1 MPDTS
6 EALFCPINIPRAINE
21 KGDRC
26 HMEPLEINQIPAEI
40 LSRFNTHQIVLI
52 TTEDL
57 KDKVLGTTTFD
68 PHALQEIEGLEK
80 LVALRKSEGV
90 YSITVSIIALDQSSI
105 DEAATEFDNKSAIVD
120 ELNGLLKRFPKVYV
134 AYAVT
139 HFNHKPMD
147 ELTVFIGGDCYR
159 TGAELK
165 DLDTVLRRT
174 KNLAKAMIRKA
185 VVIFPDIPT
194 LHGGKKGE
202 WIILDGEGKK
212 IEELSEAAIIAL
224 GTLIIPKGIKFL
236 NDYKEKTAIEKGIF
250 ESFPERNV
258 IRPDT
263 ASPDVL
269 SGPNWKTMCEVWNKR
284 EKDLS
289 YVTCLPGSLNGP
301 LVPSSYPTGY
311 GVVATALKLVNYYFQ
326 DRPQENMRFL
336 LEALGGVGQA
346 TVEALLKKGYLA
358 KNITGFDRS
367 AERCAIIN
375 REYGIETL
383 PVTYQEFYRTLDES
397 RQYDVWINNGEGDNT
412 RPEYIDKLIKSGVKI
427 FCGAANNFLKLTD
440 KDHHNSENSSD
451 RSLEKESLSK
461 IFSAGGWAWPD
472 EAASAGG
479 WTLAVIDV
487 LSRSKGEKSSSS
499 HVREQILD
507 TIISRN
513 EKLVDDVVGKL
524 IKEGQVSGEAIWHQV
539 GQLINER
546 VKNTLEREFSPEK
559 IAERADVTG
568 WKLT

>member
-1 MPDTS
+1 
-6 EALFCPINIPRAINE
+6 
-21 KGDRC
+21 
-26 HMEPLEINQIPAEI
+26 METKTLEINRMPAEI
-40 LSRFNTHQIVLI
+40 LSRFNASQIVLI

-57 KDKVLGTTTFD
+57 NDKVLGTTTFD
-68 PHALQEIEGLEK
+68 PHQLKEIEGLEK

-90 YSITVSIIALDQSSI
+90 YAITTSIIALDQNSI
-105 DEAATEFDNKSAIVD
+105 DEAATGFENKSAIVA
-120 ELNGLLKRFPKVYV
+120 ELNDLLERAQKVYV

-139 HFNHKPMD
+139 HFNSKPMD

-159 TGAELK
+159 TGAEIK
-165 DLDTVLRRT
+165 DLETVLSRT
-174 KNLAKAMIRKA
+174 KDLAKAMIRKA

-202 WIILDGEGKK
+202 WIILDAEGQK
-212 IEELSEAAIIAL
+212 IEGLSDLAIVAL

-236 NDYKEKTAIEKGIF
+236 NDYKEKNAREKGIF

-269 SGPNWKTMCEVWNKR
+269 SGPNWKTMCEVWTKR

-289 YVTCLPGSLNGP
+289 YITCLPEGLNGP

-311 GVVATALKLVNYYFQ
+311 GVVATAIKLVKYYFQ
-326 DRPQENMRFL
+326 DAQLEDVRFL

-346 TVEALLKKGYLA
+346 TVEALLERGCQA
-358 KNITGFDRS
+358 KNITAFDKS
-367 AERCAIIN
+367 AEKCRLMK
-375 REYGIETL
+375 EKYGINSLTI
-383 PVTYQEFYRTLDES
+383 THQEFYRSLDES
-397 RQYDVWINNGEGDNT
+397 QQYDVWINNGEGDNT
-412 RPEYIDKLIKSGVKI
+412 RPEHIEKLLKSGVKI

-440 KDHHNSENSSD
+440 KDNNSTHGSD
-451 RSLEKESLSK
+451 RSLEKESLEK

-487 LSRSKGEKSSSS
+487 LTRSKGENSSSRE
-499 HVREQILD
+499 VRNQILD

-524 IKEGQVSGEAIWHQV
+524 IKEGKVSGEAIWRQIE
-539 GQLINER
+539 QLINER
-546 VKNTLEREFSPEK
+546 VRNTVKREFSPQE
-559 IAERADVTG
+559 IAEQANVTS